1 VSAVGAP
8 DIERAVAASHAGL
21 AAILLVV
28 PGVISLVL
36 EPVIFL
42 LADRY
47 PRRWFIRGGL
57 AAMALGSFAAA
68 LAPGAITL
76 ALVLGLVWVATGAA
90 ASLAQATLVDR
101 TPPEQRARTIA
112 RWTMMSLVGDIAAP
126 ALLAGLAA
134 IGYGWRAGFAIA
146 GGALA
151 LGFVA
156 VTASPLPD
164 GAGGDDD
171 EAAPSLWQVFT
182 STLRDRNLM
191 LWLFGLALCDLLDEI
206 LIVFASLHVR
216 DDLGAGPIWQS
227 VVVGCFIAGGALGL
241 VVLERVLTRVRE
253 LTAMVW
259 AAAACA
265 AVYLVWLA
273 VPAAWASAL
282 LIIPVGATAAPLYPL
297 AASQAYAARPGQSG
311 AVLAASHLFMPLG
324 LALPWLLG
332 AAADRWGT
340 YVALALLVIEP
351 IVLAVLALRSRA
363 HSDRQTPAT

>member
-8 DIERAVAASHAGL
+8 DIERAVASSHAGL
-21 AAILLVV
+21 AAVLLVV

-47 PRRWFIRGGL
+47 PRRWFIRGGI
-57 AAMALGSFAAA
+57 AAMAVSSVAAA

-76 ALVLGLVWVATGAA
+76 ALALGAVWVATGAA

-101 TPPEQRARTIA
+101 SPPELRARTIA
-112 RWTMMSLVGDIAAP
+112 RWTMLALVGDIAAP

-134 IGYGWRAGFAIA
+134 IGHGWRTGFAIA
-146 GGALA
+146 GGVLA
-151 LGFVA
+151 LGFAALV
-156 VTASPLPD
+156 ASPLSD
-164 GAGGDDD
+164 AGGSDD
-171 EAAPSLWQVFT
+171 EAAPSLWQAFT
-182 STLRDRNLM
+182 SALRDRDLM
-191 LWLFGLALCDLLDEI
+191 LWLLGLALCDLLDEV
-206 LIVFASLHVR
+206 LVVFASLHVR

-241 VVLERVLTRVRE
+241 VVLERVLVRVRE

-273 VPAAWASAL
+273 MPTAWASAL

-297 AASQAYAARPGQSG
+297 AASQAYARRPGQSG
-311 AVLAASHLFMPLG
+311 AVLAASHLFTPLG

-340 YVALALLVIEP
+340 YVALALLVVEP
-351 IVLAVLALRSRA
+351 IGLALLALRSRA